1 MRGPLRWPVH
11 PAPLDGEA
19 LSSWLRRIAGCYD
32 LGVAELLEHD
42 LGPGASRHQELDLN
56 PSAAIIELLAR
67 RTGIH
72 PDRLHS
78 MNLTGWTPWLLDT
91 LEPEPSAF
99 DAYVRQ
105 FSILLPASRRSV
117 CIVPGWRAW
126 IPDHPLQRAC
136 PQCLADPAK
145 QGLLLMW
152 QLPLLLSC
160 PDHGCLLET
169 CMGFP
174 SGGYFEWTGG
184 NTFPCRADKQI
195 RTMDRLTAQA
205 LTTGRVRLP
214 RRSMHAGTW
223 FRLLR
228 TLVDELNT
236 PISCWG
242 SHAPDLRLAWEAR
255 GLPIRAGQSKW
266 RPFEYCPWPVQT
278 HLLEAAAGAITL
290 LEAGSI
296 TGGGTHAALFR
307 SEPHRELGCGDPPAE
322 KSNGAAPLLKTLGQ
336 AMEEAIQ
343 AAREDPAVAKAL
355 YDFALIGCRDAS
367 SVTRLRADFAELGI
381 DPCWPSHIDD
391 PVPFA

>member
-1 MRGPLRWPVH
+1 
-11 PAPLDGEA
+11 
-19 LSSWLRRIAGCYD
+19 
-32 LGVAELLEHD
+32 
-42 LGPGASRHQELDLN
+42 
-56 PSAAIIELLAR
+56 
-67 RTGIH
+67 
-72 PDRLHS
+72 
-78 MNLTGWTPWLLDT
+78 
-91 LEPEPSAF
+91 
-99 DAYVRQ
+99 
-105 FSILLPASRRSV
+105 
-117 CIVPGWRAW
+117 
-126 IPDHPLQRAC
+126 
-136 PQCLADPAK
+136 
-145 QGLLLMW
+145 MW

-214 RRSMHAGTW
+214 RRSMHAGIW

-236 PISCWG
+236 PISRWG

-278 HLLEAAAGAITL
+278 HLLEAAAGAIAL

-296 TGGGTHAALFR
+296 TGGGTHAGLFR
-307 SEPHRELGCGDPPAE
+307 SVRRSPGGKAEWSSPSSENARAGHGGGDPSCQGRPCRG
-322 KSNGAAPLLKTLGQ
+322 KGAL
-336 AMEEAIQ
+336 
-343 AAREDPAVAKAL
+343 
-355 YDFALIGCRDAS
+355 
-367 SVTRLRADFAELGI
+367 RLRPDRMPGRKFRDQAESRLRRTR
-381 DPCWPSHIDD
+381 H
-391 PVPFA
+391 